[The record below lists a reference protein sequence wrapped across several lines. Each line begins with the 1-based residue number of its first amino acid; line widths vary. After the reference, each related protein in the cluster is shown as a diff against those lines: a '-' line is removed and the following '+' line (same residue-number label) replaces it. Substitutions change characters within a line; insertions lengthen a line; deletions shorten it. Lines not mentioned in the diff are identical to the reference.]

1 MQQVCGG
8 RGVRK
13 KEEKQKKT
21 MTCRIFCGN
30 CGASVVIGCAIK
42 SDVTIKGEPR
52 SQPAVFFSF
61 FFPSE
66 GKGVPRFAM
75 CVHSPPSKVGGGYR
89 ESYSESARFSAF
101 VCLETH
107 LVLPQV
113 AVVEKRLEG
122 ARG

>member
-8 RGVRK
+8 RGARK
-13 KEEKQKKT
+13 KEERKKNDDVSQFLWKLWRE
-21 MTCRIFCGN
+21 CCQ
-30 CGASVVIGCAIK
+30 IK
-42 SDVTIKGEPR
+42 IDVTIKGEPR

-61 FFPSE
+61 IFPSE

-89 ESYSESARFSAF
+89 ESCSESARFSAF